1 MIIAR
6 PGAYESASLHS
17 SGRHFM
23 IKNRRESL
31 GLGNAGGTR
40 LEKESA
46 AAGGAGL
53 LLILCVIL
61 FDLSY
66 PNPLFSILLM
76 LGLPLVLVSSGMFI
90 AAWVMDVRLAYKRK
104 QFVLLAVLILGAI
117 LFALW
122 HIIFKRG

>member
-1 MIIAR
+1 M
-6 PGAYESASLHS
+6 
-17 SGRHFM
+17 
-23 IKNRRESL
+23 
-31 GLGNAGGTR
+31 
-40 LEKESA
+40 
-46 AAGGAGL
+46 
-53 LLILCVIL
+53 LILCVIL